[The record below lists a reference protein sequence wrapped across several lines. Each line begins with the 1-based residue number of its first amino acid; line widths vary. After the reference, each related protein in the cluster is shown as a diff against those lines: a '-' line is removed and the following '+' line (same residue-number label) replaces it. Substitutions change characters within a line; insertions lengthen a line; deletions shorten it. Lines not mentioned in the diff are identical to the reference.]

1 MQSLVEAPLYGGFI
15 AGEFRKG
22 VCLVCIPN
30 KGLPERGGFGVSYA
44 LKLSGFVRGL
54 LVLLFVGYDRCGKVY
69 VRLVIDRTL
78 GPGVGASLLSSSL
91 GQFRVKFE
99 GENAGLDPSEAP

>member
-1 MQSLVEAPLYGGFI
+1 MQGLVEAPLYGGFI
-15 AGEFRKG
+15 AREFREG

-44 LKLSGFVRGL
+44 LKLSDFVHGL
-54 LVLLFVGYDRCGKVY
+54 LVLLFVGYDGAGKIN
-69 VRLVIDRTL
+69 VRIIGRILES
-78 GPGVGASLLSSSL
+78 GVGASLLLSAL

-99 GENAGLDPSEAP
+99 GENAGLDPAEAP